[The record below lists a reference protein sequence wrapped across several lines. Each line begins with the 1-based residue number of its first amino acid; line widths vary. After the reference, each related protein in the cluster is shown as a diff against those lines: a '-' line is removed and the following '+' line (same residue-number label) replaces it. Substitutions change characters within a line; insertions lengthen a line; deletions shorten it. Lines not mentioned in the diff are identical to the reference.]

1 MYRKG
6 GRSNVLTNIQASLIV
21 SKLMEDIPYNI
32 NIMNDLGIIIASGD
46 SNRIGTSHRAAERAI
61 KEKKI
66 IEVYQD
72 THLEKKGTNEPI
84 IYEDTIIG
92 VVGITGDPNEVR
104 PFTKIVKTV
113 ALLLIEELNIYKQ
126 KEENRVAKNDFLKQI
141 RLSEGMYTELLKKEA
156 SEKYELELGQPYYGV
171 FAERKEI
178 LRAIASKKE
187 LFEWSE
193 GSIIFMETVDSLETA
208 TNEFIIIS
216 SSEKNINQILQDI
229 KQTYALLSFLN
240 TKKEGINKTESCYL
254 ANLFSFSLPPNQK
267 LLKKIK
273 EVAPEY
279 AETLISFARNNKS
292 INDTS
297 LELHIHRNTLNYR
310 IQKIEELTG
319 KNPRIWYELWE
330 LFYHFAYHS
339 MNEDV
344 NERTS
349 FI

>member
-1 MYRKG
+1 M
-6 GRSNVLTNIQASLIV
+6 LTNSQASLIV

-46 SNRIGTSHRAAERAI
+46 SKRIGTSHRAAERAI

-66 IEVYQD
+66 IEVYRD

-84 IYEDTIIG
+84 IYEGTIMG

-113 ALLLIEELNIYKQ
+113 SLLLIEELNIYKQ
-126 KEENRVAKNDFLKQI
+126 KEENRVAKNNLLKQI
-141 RLSEGMYTELLKKEA
+141 IQSEGIYTESLKKEA
-156 SEKYELELGQPYYGV
+156 NEKYDLELEQPYYGV

-178 LRAIASKKE
+178 LRAIASNKQ
-187 LFEWSE
+187 LFEWS
-193 GSIIFMETVDSLETA
+193 GGFVIFVKNVDSLEST
-208 TNEFIIIS
+208 TKEFIIVS
-216 SSEKNINQILQDI
+216 SSEKNISQNLQDI
-229 KQTYALLSFLN
+229 KQTYAMLSFFH
-240 TKKEGINKTESCYL
+240 TKKEGVNKTNNCYL
-254 ANLFSFSLPPNQK
+254 ANLFSFSLPPNQE
-267 LLKKIK
+267 LLRKIK

-279 AETLISFARNNKS
+279 TETLISFARNNKS

-319 KNPRIWYELWE
+319 KNPRVWYELWE
-330 LFYHFAYHS
+330 LFYHFAYFS
-339 MNEDV
+339 IN
-344 NERTS
+344 N
-349 FI
+349 

>member
-1 MYRKG
+1 
-6 GRSNVLTNIQASLIV
+6 
-21 SKLMEDIPYNI
+21 MEDIPYNI

-84 IYEDTIIG
+84 FYEDSIIG

-104 PFTKIVKTV
+104 PFTRIVKTV
-113 ALLLIEELNIYKQ
+113 SLLLIEELNLYKQ
-126 KEENRVAKNDFLKQI
+126 KEENRVAKNNFLKQI
-141 RLSEGMYTELLKKEA
+141 IQSEGIYTESLKKEA
-156 SEKYELELGQPYYGV
+156 NEKYDLELGQPYYGV
-171 FAERKEI
+171 FAERKEM

-193 GSIIFMETVDSLETA
+193 SSIIFVENIDLLETT
-208 TNEFIIIS
+208 TNEFIIVS
-216 SSEKNINQILQDI
+216 SCEKNIGQILQDI
-229 KQTYALLSFLN
+229 KQTYAMLSFLN
-240 TKKEGINKTESCYL
+240 TKKEGVNKTDSCYL

-319 KNPRIWYELWE
+319 KNPRVWYELWE
-330 LFYHFAYHS
+330 LFYHFAYYS
-339 MNEDV
+339 INK
-344 NERTS
+344 
-349 FI
+349 

>member
-1 MYRKG
+1 M
-6 GRSNVLTNIQASLIV
+6 LTSSQASLIV
-21 SKLMEDIPYNI
+21 SKLMGDIPYNI
-32 NIMNDLGIIIASGD
+32 NIMNELGIIIASGD

-113 ALLLIEELNIYKQ
+113 SLLLIEELNIYKQ
-126 KEENRVAKNDFLKQI
+126 KEENRVAKNNLLKQI
-141 RLSEGMYTELLKKEA
+141 IQSEGIYTESLKKEA
-156 SEKYELELGQPYYGV
+156 HEKYDLELGQPYYGV

-187 LFEWSE
+187 LFEWS
-193 GSIIFMETVDSLETA
+193 GGFIIFVENVDSLEPT
-208 TNEFIIIS
+208 TKEFIIVS
-216 SSEKNINQILQDI
+216 SSEKNISQNLQEI
-229 KQTYALLSFLN
+229 KQTYAMLSFLN
-240 TKKEGINKTESCYL
+240 TKKEGVNKTDSCYL
-254 ANLFSFSLPPNQK
+254 ANLFSFSLPPNQE
-267 LLKKIK
+267 LLNKIK

-279 AETLISFARNNKS
+279 VETLISFAQNNKS

-310 IQKIEELTG
+310 IQKIEESTG
-319 KNPRIWYELWE
+319 KNPRVWYELWE
-330 LFYHFAYHS
+330 LFYHFAYFS
-339 MNEDV
+339 LN
-344 NERTS
+344 N
-349 FI
+349 

>member
-1 MYRKG
+1 M
-6 GRSNVLTNIQASLIV
+6 LTNSQASLIV

-32 NIMNDLGIIIASGD
+32 NIMNDLGTIIASGD

-72 THLEKKGTNEPI
+72 AHLEKKGTNEPI
-84 IYEDTIIG
+84 IYEGTIIG

-113 ALLLIEELNIYKQ
+113 SLLLIEELNIYKQ
-126 KEENRVAKNDFLKQI
+126 KEENRAAKNNLLKQI
-141 RLSEGMYTELLKKEA
+141 IQSEGIYTESLKKEA
-156 SEKYELELGQPYYGV
+156 NENYDLELGRSYYGV

-178 LRAIASKKE
+178 LRAVASKKE
-187 LFEWSE
+187 LFEWSK
-193 GSIIFMETVDSLETA
+193 GFIIFVETGDSLET
-208 TNEFIIIS
+208 TTTEFIIVS
-216 SSEKNINQILQDI
+216 SSEKNIGQILQDI
-229 KQTYALLSFLN
+229 KQTCAMLSFFN
-240 TKKEGINKTESCYL
+240 TKKEGINKTDNCYL

-279 AETLISFARNNKS
+279 AETLVSFARNNKS

-310 IQKIEELTG
+310 IQKIEEITG

-330 LFYHFAYHS
+330 LFYHFAYHC
-339 MNEDV
+339 MNEDI
-344 NERTS
+344 NERTR